1 MLREETVERGT
12 LDLIRRLMADEKFN
26 DFNLVGGTALALKI
40 GHRRSVDIDLFTAKN
55 FDAGAIAGHVK
66 SAYNAESVHTIKNG
80 VFCFIDD
87 VKVDLVA
94 HKFPLVKEVENVAGV
109 RMNSLLDIGAMK

>member
-12 LDLIRRLMADEKFN
+12 LDLIRRMMADEKFN

-40 GHRRSVDIDLFTAKN
+40 GHRKSVDIDLFTSKD
-55 FDAGAIAGHVK
+55 FDSGAIGAHLV
-66 SAYNAESVHTIKNG
+66 ANYNAQSLRAIKNG
-80 VFCFIDD
+80 VFSFVND

-94 HKFPLVKEVENVAGV
+94 HKFPLVRDVEKFTE
-109 RMNSLLDIGAMK
+109 LF